1 MTSTPA
7 LQGSNLS
14 APYGIHKFEKG
25 NIMNK
30 LSLTAQAVSN
40 LVEVSEDQP
49 VTTSLIIAQTLG
61 REHDSVILLVR
72 KHEAALGE
80 FGNVVYDRFEIGRVG
95 AIKPLAVA
103 ILNEQQATLLIS
115 FMSNTPKV
123 VDFKI
128 RLVKAFY
135 EMRMK
140 LEQERQKQVL
150 PNIKKPEDVVE
161 FVAKNYPDVFEKVN
175 RSVIANTQRRNSDF
189 EHVAHSMYVL
199 KKAYEDIDGM
209 YRQMEQMEKCLKQA
223 REAMIQ
229 LNALKSSAF
238 DMVDIAR
245 QELNQCA
252 DAHPEIDEL
261 VREKMM
267 P

>member
-1 MTSTPA
+1 MT
-7 LQGSNLS
+7 
-14 APYGIHKFEKG
+14 H
-25 NIMNK
+25 

-140 LEQERQKQVL
+140 LEQERKALAL
-150 PNIKKPEDVVE
+150 PVFKSTEDIAEFISDNCPELKAE
-161 FVAKNYPDVFEKVN
+161 IRREMAL
-175 RSVIANTQRRNSDF
+175 RRNKDFKDF

>member
-1 MTSTPA
+1 MT
-7 LQGSNLS
+7 
-14 APYGIHKFEKG
+14 H
-25 NIMNK
+25 

-49 VTTSLIIAQTLG
+49 VTTSLIIAKVLNRPHHG
-61 REHDSVILLVR
+61 VIQLVR
-72 KHEAALGE
+72 QHEDSLSV
-80 FGNVVYDRFEIGRVG
+80 FGSLAFEMRDGQSEAFEMRRG

-140 LEQERQKQVL
+140 LEQERKALAL
-150 PNIKKPEDVVE
+150 PVFKSTEDIAEFISDNCPEIKAEIRRE
-161 FVAKNYPDVFEKVN
+161 MAL
-175 RSVIANTQRRNSDF
+175 RRNKDFKDF
-189 EHVAHSMYVL
+189 EHVAHSMYAL
-199 KKAYEDIDGM
+199 
-209 YRQMEQMEKCLKQA
+209 
-223 REAMIQ
+223 REAADRIEEMYKQMNEVKKCMRLAEDAMIKM
-229 LNALKSSAF
+229 NSIKGSIF

-245 QELNQCA
+245 QELGQVA

-261 VREKMM
+261 VRQKMM

>member
-1 MTSTPA
+1 MTTNQLSSTA
-7 LQGSNLS
+7 
-14 APYGIHKFEKG
+14 K
-25 NIMNK
+25 
-30 LSLTAQAVSN
+30 AVS
-40 LVEVSEDQP
+40 LVTLNGSQP
-49 VTTSLIIAQTLG
+49 VTTSVAIAQVLNRPHHG
-61 REHDSVILLVR
+61 VIQLVR
-72 KHEAALGE
+72 SHEDSLRE
-80 FGNVVYDRFEIGRVG
+80 FGQLAFEMQDGSDEAFEMRRG

-128 RLVKAFY
+128 KLVKAFY
-135 EMRMK
+135 DMRMK
-140 LEQERQKQVL
+140 LEQDRKAMAL
-150 PNIKKPEDVVE
+150 PKMTEEGDVVDFIAE
-161 FVAKNYPDVFEKVN
+161 HCPDVYESLN
-175 RSVIANTQRRNSDF
+175 RRMTVRTQRRCKDF

-261 VREKMM
+261 VRQKMM

>member
-1 MTSTPA
+1 MT
-7 LQGSNLS
+7 
-14 APYGIHKFEKG
+14 
-25 NIMNK
+25 K
-30 LSLTAQAVSN
+30 LSLTAQTVSN

-61 REHDSVILLVR
+61 REHDSIIWLVR
-72 KHEAALGE
+72 KHESDLGE
-80 FGNVVYDRFEIGRVG
+80 FGNVIYDRVELGRVG

-103 ILNEQQATLLIS
+103 VLNEQQATLLIS

-140 LEQERQKQVL
+140 LEQERKALAL
-150 PNIKKPEDVVE
+150 PVFKSTEDIAEFISDNCPEIKAEIRRE
-161 FVAKNYPDVFEKVN
+161 MAL
-175 RSVIANTQRRNSDF
+175 RRNKDFKDF
-189 EHVAHSMYVL
+189 EHVAHSMYAL
-199 KKAYEDIDGM
+199 
-209 YRQMEQMEKCLKQA
+209 
-223 REAMIQ
+223 REAADRIEEMYKQMNEVKKCMRLAEDAMIKM
-229 LNALKSSAF
+229 NSIKGSIF

-245 QELNQCA
+245 QELGQVA

>member
-1 MTSTPA
+1 MT
-7 LQGSNLS
+7 NLS
-14 APYGIHKFEKG
+14 
-25 NIMNK
+25 M
-30 LSLTAQAVSN
+30 TAQAVTK

-49 VTTSLIIAQTLG
+49 VTTSLIIAQVLNRPHHG
-61 REHDSVILLVR
+61 VIQLVR
-72 KHEAALGE
+72 QHEDSLSV
-80 FGNVVYDRFEIGRVG
+80 FGSLAFEMRDGQSEAFEMRRG

-135 EMRMK
+135 EMRKK
-140 LEQERQKQVL
+140 LEQERKALAL
-150 PNIKKPEDVVE
+150 PVFKSTEDIAEFISDNCPEIKAEIRRE
-161 FVAKNYPDVFEKVN
+161 MAL
-175 RSVIANTQRRNSDF
+175 RRNKDFKDF

-199 KKAYEDIDGM
+199 KQAYKHIDGM

-229 LNALKSSAF
+229 LNSLKSSAF

-261 VREKMM
+261 LRQKMM

>member
-1 MTSTPA
+1 MTNS
-7 LQGSNLS
+7 
-14 APYGIHKFEKG
+14 
-25 NIMNK
+25 
-30 LSLTAQAVSN
+30 SLTAQAVSN

-72 KHEAALGE
+72 KHEDALGE
-80 FGNVVYDRFEIGRVG
+80 FGNVIYDRFEIGRVG

-103 ILNEQQATLLIS
+103 VLNEQQATLLIS

-140 LEQERQKQVL
+140 LEQDRKALAL
-150 PNIKKPEDVVE
+150 PVFKSTEDIAEFISDNCPEIKAEIRRE
-161 FVAKNYPDVFEKVN
+161 MAL
-175 RSVIANTQRRNSDF
+175 RRNKDFKDF

>member
-1 MTSTPA
+1 MT
-7 LQGSNLS
+7 N
-14 APYGIHKFEKG
+14 
-25 NIMNK
+25 

-72 KHEAALGE
+72 KHEDALGE
-80 FGNVVYDRFEIGRVG
+80 FGNVIYDRFEIGRVG

-135 EMRMK
+135 EMRQRLEEEK
-140 LEQERQKQVL
+140 LKEARL
-150 PNIKKPEDVVE
+150 PKFACMQDAFDYIVQNRPELHDE
-161 FVAKNYPDVFEKVN
+161 ITTAMAFKA
-175 RSVIANTQRRNSDF
+175 QRDGMDY
-189 EHVAHSMYVL
+189 EHVAHAMYVL
-199 KKAYEDIDGM
+199 KRAYDDIDNM
-209 YRQMEQMEKCLKQA
+209 YKQMAEMDKCLKQA
-223 REAMIQ
+223 REAMVH
-229 LNALKSSAF
+229 LNALKTSVF
-238 DMVDIAR
+238 DMVDVAR
-245 QELNQCA
+245 QELGQYAGN
-252 DAHPEIDEL
+252 HHVVEEL
-261 VREKMM
+261 YQLELKM
-267 P
+267 